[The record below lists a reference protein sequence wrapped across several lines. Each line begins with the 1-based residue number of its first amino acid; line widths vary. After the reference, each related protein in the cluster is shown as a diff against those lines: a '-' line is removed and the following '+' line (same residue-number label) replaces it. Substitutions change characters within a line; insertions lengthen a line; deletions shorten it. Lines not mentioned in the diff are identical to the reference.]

1 MEIITLEMLKS
12 IKDFKDEQIGILF
25 EDKDTVES
33 VIEHYSPDY
42 FEHSYRYRNT
52 GKYLMIFTNS
62 WITNEDIF
70 LVYDLDA
77 KFKYLDVNE
86 GEDEYA
92 MELTEENILKWINEE
107 HDVSNLVLFKK
118 D

>member
-1 MEIITLEMLKS
+1 MQIITLDMLKS
-12 IKDFKDEQIGILF
+12 IKDFKDEKVGILF
-25 EDKDTVES
+25 EDKDTAES

-42 FEHSYRYRNT
+42 FEHSYRYRNM
-52 GKYLMIFTNS
+52 GKYLMIFTNN

-77 KFKYLDVNE
+77 KFKYLD
-86 GEDEYA
+86 EDEYS
-92 MELTEENILKWINEE
+92 MELTEENILKWVNEE
-107 HDVSNLVLFKK
+107 HDVSKLVLFKK